1 MLLVASSYLWL
12 GLERLAHGTEDVDLA
27 GGEAG
32 GVGGFACHG
41 VMLCGV
47 GVWFYEES
55 RLRLVWSREWEVI
68 EG

>member
-41 VMLCGV
+41 VVSCC
-47 GVWFYEES
+47 WS
-55 RLRLVWSREWEVI
+55 LVL
-68 EG
+68 